1 MGGFG
6 WGYLLP
12 EKADKTT
19 HQHLNS
25 IAIQLEMGDFVG
37 DVILLLAVGT
47 FAGVL
52 AGFLGIGG
60 GTVMVPVMVALG
72 LSGVQAVGTS
82 TLAILIISLGGSLQN
97 WRMGFLNVK
106 NVLMLGLP
114 SVVTAFVG
122 TALASYAPEYVLL
135 GMFGIFL
142 LINIYLIGIKKR
154 VVAQATFQ
162 GAQASDAP
170 ASTTIPA
177 ETQAPDQPMSP
188 VMARTLIGGTAGFL
202 AGLFGVG
209 GGVVMVPLQILLLQ
223 ENIKTAI
230 QTSLGAIV
238 ITALSACGW
247 HTLQGNIVGLTG
259 ILLGLGGLV
268 GVQASTRYLPKLPDQ
283 IVTLMFR
290 TLLTFF
296 ALFFFYRSWSSFTT
310 S

>member
-1 MGGFG
+1 VDGFG
-6 WGYLLP
+6 CSYPLP
-12 EKADKTT
+12 ERADKTAN
-19 HQHLNS
+19 QHLNS
-25 IAIQLEMGDFVG
+25 IAIKLEMGDFVG

-97 WRMGFLNVK
+97 WRMGFLKVK

-154 VVAQATFQ
+154 VVAQAALQDADTSDDLDSSITPS
-162 GAQASDAP
+162 AS
-170 ASTTIPA
+170 
-177 ETQAPDQPMSP
+177 QVRNP
-188 VMARTLIGGTAGFL
+188 VLARMLIGGVAGFL

-268 GVQASTRYLPKLPDQ
+268 GVQVSTRYLPKLPDQ

-290 TLLTFF
+290 ALLTLF
-296 ALFFFYRSWSSFTT
+296 ALFFFYRSWGSFTA